1 MCFLCSHKSN
11 NDARMDT
18 TKPILT
24 ITGSD
29 STGGSGIQADI
40 STIAELGGNVVTAI
54 TCITVQTSLGI
65 QEFFDIPAEIVSGQI
80 DAVMNDFQPQIV
92 KIGMIRREEV
102 LTAIVEALERYR
114 PRYVI
119 YAPVIQSSRG
129 EALMTDKAISKIR
142 QQLLPLCTQVVVRRQ
157 DAELLQAACDICL
170 LNDATM
176 HGIANSFSSALAV
189 YLSEGETVEQAKAKA
204 KAYVKAKT
212 ARASNLQGRASE
224 LYNEFLDGATPAEIA
239 DALTRSGIT
248 SPMRLDRWREGTIR
262 GILSNEKYCGDVLYQ
277 KYYTPSYIDHKSKK
291 NTGVLRQYLWEHD
304 HPAIIEKKRW
314 LEAQELL
321 KSRKG
326 RFGAHSVR
334 SFAKRVIFSRIK
346 SGRLAGYYLIDPE
359 WDREAR
365 ERFLAMME
373 EIQKNSLLEGQLQ
386 KKE

>member
-142 QQLLPLCTQVVVRRQ
+142 QQLLPLCTQVVVRQQ
-157 DAELLQAACDICL
+157 DAELLQAVCDICL

-224 LYNEFLDGATPAEIA
+224 LYNEFLDIVGEHFHQSTESPREGGQEPGIVHYYANRLNVSPRYLAQVTKRISGKAPKTIIDECLIREIELQLNTTDRTVQEIA
-239 DALTRSGIT
+239 YSCGFSSQAHLTKFFKKQKGI
-248 SPMRLDRWREGTIR
+248 SPTAF
-262 GILSNEKYCGDVLYQ
+262 
-277 KYYTPSYIDHKSKK
+277 KK
-291 NTGVLRQYLWEHD
+291 NRQ
-304 HPAIIEKKRW
+304 
-314 LEAQELL
+314 
-321 KSRKG
+321 
-326 RFGAHSVR
+326 
-334 SFAKRVIFSRIK
+334 
-346 SGRLAGYYLIDPE
+346 
-359 WDREAR
+359 
-365 ERFLAMME
+365 
-373 EIQKNSLLEGQLQ
+373 
-386 KKE
+386 